1 MRKKLNKS
9 NNQYENE
16 RKEIDQLVRKV
27 VVKIIEEI
35 RSQK

>member
-9 NNQYENE
+9 SNQYENE